1 MFLCDPEGY
10 LGCPV
15 SCLLLLP
22 GVAASGP
29 GDQRGAFLCRGELGL
44 GWDVWPADQG
54 VGCPLLGSGE
64 EGEPLLGNVTKGFLQ
79 FIRGALCR
87 EGTSSWGSAFL
98 FPWFLVATE
107 VDLWFPIQRRI

>member
-1 MFLCDPEGY
+1 MIQKDAWAALSPASSFSLGMLRQDQVTFL
-10 LGCPV
+10 
-15 SCLLLLP
+15 
-22 GVAASGP
+22 
-29 GDQRGAFLCRGELGL
+29 FRGELGL

-54 VGCPLLGSGE
+54 VGCPLLGSGR
-64 EGEPLLGNVTKGFLQ
+64 GGGALLGNVMEGVLQ
-79 FIRGALCR
+79 FIRGAFCR